1 MSWFP
6 GAEWAS
12 HDDLITP
19 AITAALSSIAPM
31 ESAWDMPK
39 LSKRLRQY
47 FSNGAQGIDFQGQS
61 LQDLINQY
69 ADNVFG
75 TVFQALRDRPWINQA
90 DFLGVL
96 DAGVKE
102 LFPGP
107 VVTSVSPQRF
117 ERIITAAHDRAF
129 EEQRFAPLLWDV
141 VTEYLKEPK
150 ARRKVYDAFE
160 AGRKEAAT
168 ACSTESPDPMKDFVD
183 YWVSSSVARLA
194 AETGSADS
202 LLPPGVAV
210 QFIHALVAAG
220 ALPLPLTEDHGIP
233 PPDWPAVES
242 CVRGAYALASKG
254 KCKGKGKEGAQVKG
268 PALQWALQGAHG
280 AIAPGKVGGK
290 AMMGPQNQWQ
300 ASVAGKG
307 GGKYGKQQSTDTW
320 EATDA
325 ASLAGKRMGDQ
336 TGSWSSKRPKV
347 AGSVTNGHLSEVPE
361 EQAARL
367 ARARPGHPKCTQE
380 EDCVG
385 QPSCTLFQHIDQG
398 VKGDLYCASCWA
410 VFADVD
416 PSLNAIVYS
425 G

>member
-1 MSWFP
+1 MSWKGG
-6 GAEWAS
+6 GAEWATS
-12 HDDLITP
+12 DDDLIG
-19 AITAALSSIAPM
+19 AAVSAALEPVAPM

-39 LSKRLRQY
+39 LSKKLKQY
-47 FSNGAQGIDFQGQS
+47 FTTGAQGLEFQGQS

-75 TVFQALRDRPWINQA
+75 TIFQALRDRPWINQA

-102 LFPGP
+102 LFPRP
-107 VVTSVSPQRF
+107 AVTSVSPQRF

-141 VTEYLKEPK
+141 VTEIQKDPK

-168 ACSTESPDPMKDFVD
+168 ACSTESPDPLKDFVD

-194 AETGSADS
+194 ADSGSADA

-210 QFIHALVAAG
+210 QFVHALVAAG
-220 ALPLPLTEDHGIP
+220 ALPLPLTEDQGIP
-233 PPDWPAVES
+233 PPDWHAVEGA
-242 CVRGAYALASKG
+242 VRAAYAQAG
-254 KCKGKGKEGAQVKG
+254 KGKGKAKGKGKKG
-268 PALQWALQGAHG
+268 PALQWALDGAQE
-280 AIAPGKVGGK
+280 ALPPGKVGGK
-290 AMMGPQNQWQ
+290 GKMD
-300 ASVAGKG
+300 AGKG
-307 GGKYGKQQSTDTW
+307 KGKYGK
-320 EATDA
+320 E
-325 ASLAGKRMGDQ
+325 AGKRMHEQ
-336 TGSWSSKRPKV
+336 TDSWSSKKPRV
-347 AGSVTNGHLSEVPE
+347 AGPATNGHYSEVPE
-361 EQAARL
+361 QQATARK
-367 ARARPGHPKCTQE
+367 GHPNCTQE

-425 G
+425 S

>member
-1 MSWFP
+1 MSWCA
-6 GAEWAS
+6 GADEWAAS
-12 HDDLITP
+12 DGDLITP
-19 AITAALSSIAPM
+19 AVTAALEPIAQM

-39 LSKRLRQY
+39 LHKRLKQY
-47 FSNGAQGIDFQGQS
+47 FTTGAQGIEFQGQS
-61 LQDLINQY
+61 LQDMINQY

-75 TVFQALRDRPWINQA
+75 TIFQALRDRPWINQA

-102 LFPGP
+102 LFPRP

-141 VTEYLKEPK
+141 VTEMQKEPK

-168 ACSTESPDPMKDFVD
+168 ACSTESPDPLKDFVE
-183 YWVSSSVARLA
+183 YWVSSSVSRLA
-194 AETGSADS
+194 ADSGSADS

-220 ALPLPLTEDHGIP
+220 ALPLPLTEDQGIP

-242 CVRGAYALASKG
+242 SVRAAYALASKG
-254 KCKGKGKEGAQVKG
+254 KGKAKGKEQIKG
-268 PALQWALQGAHG
+268 PALQWALEGALP
-280 AIAPGKVGGK
+280 PGKVGGK
-290 AMMGPQNQWQ
+290 GKMGPQWQ
-300 ASVAGKG
+300 ASAAGKG
-307 GGKYGKQQSTDTW
+307 GGKPGKQTAVT
-320 EATDA
+320 TDA
-325 ASLAGKRMGDQ
+325 ASLAGKRMGEQ
-336 TGSWSSKRPKV
+336 TGSWSSKKPKL
-347 AGSVTNGHLSEVPE
+347 AGAVTNGHFSEVSEVP
-361 EQAARL
+361 ARK
-367 ARARPGHPKCTQE
+367 GHPQCTQE

-385 QPSCTLFQHIDQG
+385 QSSCTLFQHIDQG

-425 G
+425 S